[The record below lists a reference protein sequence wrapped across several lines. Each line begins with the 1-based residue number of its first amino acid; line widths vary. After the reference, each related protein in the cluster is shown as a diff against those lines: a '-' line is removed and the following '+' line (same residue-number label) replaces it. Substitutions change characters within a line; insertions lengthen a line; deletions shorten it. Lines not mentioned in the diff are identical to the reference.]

1 MMQILKRLS
10 YSKILPLVI
19 TLLLLHTESAW
30 SMSLAELQD
39 AGIANRKIIE
49 KYRLAVQQQKEDQR
63 ASSSPFWPQ
72 LDVSYNA
79 NLLDEETSL
88 ENEENSYL
96 MGSLSYNLFSGFR
109 DRYNVLSSEML
120 KNAKEF
126 DLQDITQEI
135 KYRIA
140 VRYIEIYRA
149 KNRLEI
155 SRGEVV
161 LITKQHRDAVNRYK
175 VGLIRKNDMLKLKV
189 QLDDSIQKMDSDE
202 AAMLKS
208 LNHLCFE
215 SGTKIS
221 KENLLFEEF
230 LRLPEVKNFASY
242 QAVLKENQSR
252 IKGLESVI
260 SAKKQTVESFKSA
273 YYPSVDISAN
283 YKKYGD
289 DFTFGLEENG
299 EDEIRFQMDV
309 NLNLFDGFK
318 KQADIQKSRIEV
330 KRTASD
336 LHELKA
342 QLETDL
348 KNILNDLEVA
358 DKNLKLAESSVSL
371 AEENQRVSDVAFKEG
386 VESATDVL
394 VTVLSLSRAKFNAI
408 DARSKLF
415 LKYYQLIRII
425 ENL

>member
-10 YSKILPLVI
+10 YNKVIPLII
-19 TLLLLHTESAW
+19 TLVLWHTGNAW
-30 SMSLAELQD
+30 SLSLIELQD

-49 KYRLAVQQQKEDQR
+49 KYRLAVQQQEEDQR
-63 ASSSPFWPQ
+63 AGNSPFWPQ
-72 LDVSYNA
+72 LNVSYNA

-109 DRYNVLSSEML
+109 DRNNVLSSEML

-126 DLQDITQEI
+126 DLQSITQEI

-140 VRYIEIYRA
+140 VRYIEIYQA
-149 KNRLEI
+149 KNRLEVSRDEVALI
-155 SRGEVV
+155 S
-161 LITKQHRDAVNRYK
+161 KQHRDAVNRYK

-189 QLDDSIQKMDSDE
+189 QLDDSIQKMDSNE

-208 LNHLCFE
+208 LNHLRFE
-215 SGTKIS
+215 TGAQISGDS
-221 KENLLFEEF
+221 LLFEEF
-230 LRLPEVKNFASY
+230 SCLPEVLDCADY
-242 QAVLKENQSR
+242 QSILKENQSR
-252 IKGLESVI
+252 IKGLESVVA
-260 SAKKQTVESFKSA
+260 AKKHTVESFKSA

-289 DFTFGLEENG
+289 DFVFGLEENG
-299 EDEIRFQMDV
+299 EDEIRYQMDV
-309 NLNLFDGFK
+309 NLNLFDGFR

-330 KRTASD
+330 KRTAND

-348 KNILNDLEVA
+348 KNILKDLEVA
-358 DKNLKLAESSVSL
+358 DKNLKVAESSVSL

-394 VTVLSLSRAKFNAI
+394 AAVLNLSRAKFNTI
-408 DARSKLF
+408 NARSKLF
-415 LKYYQLIRII
+415 LKYYQLMRII